1 MHFYSVGFRNKKF
14 LSWSCFINANQMHNN
29 PIHTKQ
35 VKKTKKYLNEK
46 SICVKIRAEA
56 PKRKTEK

>member
-1 MHFYSVGFRNKKF
+1 MHFYNVGFRNKKP

-29 PIHTKQ
+29 PTHTKE
-35 VKKTKKYLNEK
+35 VKKIKKYSKEK

-56 PKRKTEK
+56 PKIKTEK